1 MAYIK
6 RYNVVGQIL
15 WEKDGFYKI
24 TFNHNGD
31 IKTEIFVEKE
41 FDDMDVPI
49 LKGELTKEQLELLN
63 QK

>member
-31 IKTEIFVEKE
+31 IKTEIFIEKE
-41 FDDMDVPI
+41 FDFRDVYFS
-49 LKGELTKEQLELLN
+49 GEA
-63 QK
+63 